1 MGGEEFL
8 VVLPGCQARDA
19 RLIAE
24 SLRRSVM
31 DRPVPLPPECAAP
44 ELSVTIS
51 AGIALA
57 DGAQGGMRRLD
68 PELLLARADRA
79 LLTAKSSGRNRIV
92 LATPAIAA

>member
-1 MGGEEFL
+1 
-8 VVLPGCQARDA
+8 
-19 RLIAE
+19 
-24 SLRRSVM
+24 M
-31 DRPVPLPPECAAP
+31 DRPVPLPPECASP